1 MAVFNR
7 DDLAVFSIPEP
18 EARISAIEGR
28 LDPKLQSLGHEL
40 IDELAVRT
48 GEELH
53 AALAVH
59 TRKKKT
65 PPDETW
71 LALGPGA
78 RNYKKE
84 PFFAVGVSLN
94 AVHVRVQVREEC
106 SRKVKIGEVVV
117 ERSPELARHAQ
128 QLGALRTFEEVSPDG
143 LPDPAPAAEAL
154 FWSTLGGRVATK
166 KSARLDIGVGWKG
179 AEALRLTKGRIAE
192 AIVRLMPFYHLMA
205 FDRWRF

>member
-7 DDLAVFSIPEP
+7 DDLAIFTIADP
-18 EARISAIEGR
+18 EARIDAIEER
-28 LDPKLQSLGHEL
+28 LAPKLQSLGHEL

-59 TRKKKT
+59 VRKKKT
-65 PPDETW
+65 PPVETW

-78 RNYKKE
+78 RNYRKE
-84 PFFAVGVSLN
+84 PFFAIGVSLN
-94 AVHVRVQVREEC
+94 AVHVRVQVRDEC
-106 SRKVKIGEVVV
+106 PRKAKLGQVVV
-117 ERSPELARHAQ
+117 DRSVELARHAQ
-128 QLGALRTFEEVSPDG
+128 QLGALRTFDEPAPDG

-154 FWSTLGGRVATK
+154 FWSTLGGRVASK
-166 KSARLDIGVGWKG
+166 RSARLDIGVGWKG
-179 AEALRLTKGRIAE
+179 AEALRLTKGRIAD
-192 AIVRLMPFYHLMA
+192 AIVRLMPFYHLLA